1 MGEEEETDCISLKV
15 QSTEK
20 RGAVNI
26 KVYAFYIF
34 FLFLFRVI
42 IFDLGPILELK

>member
-1 MGEEEETDCISLKV
+1 MFRLVGEEEETDCISLKV

-26 KVYAFYIF
+26 KVHALYISTW
-34 FLFLFRVI
+34 VI
-42 IFDLGPILELK
+42 LGLK